1 MKYTILIVEDNA
13 PIRENTSELL
23 ELSNYTVVTANDGK
37 DGLDKAMAFAP
48 DLILCDIQMP
58 LMNGYH
64 LLEHIRNE
72 PSLKKT
78 RFLFFTASSE
88 PKDVSKGL
96 NMGAND
102 YIVKP
107 FKGEELLDKIRLQL
121 EIMGDI
127 ITDGPA
133 HPIS

>member
-1 MKYTILIVEDNA
+1 MKHSILIVEDNA

-23 ELSNYTVVTANDGK
+23 ELSNYTVVTANNGK
-37 DGLDKAMAFAP
+37 EGLDKALAFAP

-96 NMGAND
+96 NLGAND

-107 FKGEELLDKIRLQL
+107 FKGEELLDKIRVQL

-127 ITDGPA
+127 IPDKPA
-133 HPIS
+133 YPIS